1 MSLAQKK
8 LIIFTE
14 IKEKLPVTFRVNPSL
29 SFHDCMLVS
38 QMLSALT
45 ALRTGLSAG
54 AEAEAVAG
62 EWILAAG
69 APITGR

>member
-1 MSLAQKK
+1 MS
-8 LIIFTE
+8 
-14 IKEKLPVTFRVNPSL
+14 PSL

-38 QMLSALT
+38 QMLSALI
-45 ALRTGLSAG
+45 ALRTVLSAG